1 MTGVQTC
8 ALPISKSWFSEN
20 FPREAREVLK
30 ADYAALPVL
39 GRNIQA
45 MGAEKFQDLLFR
57 FLYYRYYN
65 YELDKPF
72 LPQFLSNLEQLKEL
86 TGG

>member
-1 MTGVQTC
+1 MTIGQ
-8 ALPISKSWFSEN
+8 
-20 FPREAREVLK
+20 
-30 ADYAALPVL
+30 
-39 GRNIQA
+39 NIRA
-45 MGAEKFQDLLFR
+45 MGAEEFQSMLFR
-57 FLYYRYYN
+57 FLYFRYYN